1 MTEQT
6 DKTAGSGGSL
16 DWLWISAAL
25 ALVVGGL
32 VAYYALSTQPMA
44 LRAVAVLAGVA
55 LGAGAFAMS
64 SLGHAVWQFALGSRV
79 ELRKMVWPTIDET
92 RRVTLIVFVFVVA
105 LGLFFWGVDAFLG
118 WATRHLLGTG
128 A

>member
-6 DKTAGSGGSL
+6 DKTAGGGAL
-16 DWLWISAAL
+16 DWLWLAAAL

-32 VAYYALSTQPMA
+32 AAYYVLNTLPT
-44 LRAVAVLAGVA
+44 AVRTLAVLAGVG
-55 LGAGAFAMS
+55 LGGAAFAMS
-64 SLGHAVWQFALGSRV
+64 ALGRTVWQFALGSRV
-79 ELRKMVWPTIDET
+79 ELRKMVWPSIDET
-92 RRVTLIVFVFVVA
+92 RKMTFVVA
-105 LGLFFWGVDAFLG
+105 AFVVAFGLFFWGIDAFLA

>member
-6 DKTAGSGGSL
+6 DNTAGGGAL
-16 DWLWISAAL
+16 DWLWLAAAV

-32 VAYYALSTQPMA
+32 AAYYTLTAQPTVVRAL
-44 LRAVAVLAGVA
+44 AVLAGIG

-64 SLGHAVWQFALGSRV
+64 ALGRTVWQFALGSRV

-92 RRVTLIVFVFVVA
+92 RKTTLVVAVFVVV
-105 LGLFFWGVDAFLG
+105 LGVFFWVVDWLLAWG
-118 WATRHLLGTG
+118 TRHLLGTG

>member
-6 DKTAGSGGSL
+6 DKTMGGGAL
-16 DWLWISAAL
+16 DWLWVVAAL

-32 VAYYALSTQPMA
+32 AAYYGLGTQPTA
-44 LRAVAVLAGVA
+44 LRALAVLAGVA

-64 SLGHAVWQFALGSRV
+64 APGRAVWQFALGSRV
-79 ELRKMVWPTIDET
+79 ELRKMVWPTIDDT
-92 RRVTLIVFVFVVA
+92 RKTTLVVAVFVVI
-105 LGLFFWGVDAFLG
+105 LGLFFWAVDWVLAWG
-118 WATRHLLGTG
+118 TRHLLGTG

>member
-6 DKTAGSGGSL
+6 DKTAGSGPL
-16 DWLWISAAL
+16 DWFWLVAA
-25 ALVVGGL
+25 AMLVVGGL
-32 VAYYALSTQPMA
+32 AAYYGLTSQPA
-44 LRAVAVLAGVA
+44 AVRTIAVLAGIG

-64 SLGHAVWQFALGSRV
+64 TPGRMVWKFALDSRV
-79 ELRKMVWPTIDET
+79 ELRKMVWPSIDET
-92 RRVTLIVFVFVVA
+92 RKTTVVVAVFVLV
-105 LGLFFWGVDAFLG
+105 LGLFFWGVDAFLA

>member
-6 DKTAGSGGSL
+6 DKTAGGGAL
-16 DWLWISAAL
+16 DWLWLGASL

-32 VAYYALSTQPMA
+32 AAYYGLTTQPTA
-44 LRAVAVLAGVA
+44 VRVVAVLAGIG

-64 SLGHAVWQFALGSRV
+64 ALGRLVWQFALGSRV
-79 ELRKMVWPTIDET
+79 ELRKMVWPTIEET
-92 RRVTLIVFVFVVA
+92 RKTTLVVFVFVVI
-105 LGLFFWGVDAFLG
+105 LGLFFWGVDAFFA

-128 A
+128 S

>member
-6 DKTAGSGGSL
+6 DNSAGGGAL
-16 DWLWISAAL
+16 DWLWLLATL

-32 VAYYALSTQPMA
+32 VAYYALNTQPTV
-44 LRAVAVLAGVA
+44 LRALAVLAGIG
-55 LGAGAFAMS
+55 LGGGAFAMS
-64 SLGHAVWQFALGSRV
+64 APGRAVWQFALGSRV
-79 ELRKMVWPTIDET
+79 ELRKMVWPSVDDSRKTT
-92 RRVTLIVFVFVVA
+92 FIVAGFVVIF
-105 LGLFFWGVDAFLG
+105 GLFFWGIDAFLA

>member
-6 DKTAGSGGSL
+6 DKTAGGGPL
-16 DWLWISAAL
+16 DWLWLAAAL

-32 VAYYALSTQPMA
+32 IAYYALNTQPMP
-44 LRAVAVLAGVA
+44 LRAVAVLAGVG

-64 SLGHAVWQFALGSRV
+64 ALGRTVCQFALASRV
-79 ELRKMVWPTIDET
+79 ELRKMVWPSIDET
-92 RRVTLIVFVFVVA
+92 RKTTLVVFVFVVV
-105 LGLFFWGVDAFLG
+105 LGLFFWVVDWVLAWG
-118 WATRHLLGTG
+118 TRHLLGTG